1 MVSSQDGDSILVP
14 NFKCEHEADSLYRV
28 IASIDIVSEEQVV
41 GVGDGSS
48 NFEQLYQVVELAV
61 DVTAD
66 EDGSF
71 DWDDVGLLGED
82 LSRLRK
88 GYLAFSQI
96 ILTSCSLRILHSF
109 ER

>member
-1 MVSSQDGDSILVP
+1 MVSSQDSDSILVP
-14 NFKCEHEADSLYRV
+14 DFECKHEADGLYRV

-41 GVGDGSS
+41 GVGNGPSD
-48 NFEQLYQVVELAV
+48 FEQLDQVVELAV

-82 LSRLRK
+82 LSR
-88 GYLAFSQI
+88 
-96 ILTSCSLRILHSF
+96 
-109 ER
+109 